1 MLPIDGHAQT
11 LKSGA
16 LSPPRRVRS
25 ELVILN
31 TAGTSWS
38 SSTPGA
44 EVRRDESTLTDALVV
59 IAHTCPP
66 TAPRTLSQVHTR
78 DYLAGSKRPWMLVT
92 PTVQAAHAGV
102 RRMLRRRLY
111 ARFDGQ
117 LSVCSRG
124 CCRKCG

>member
-1 MLPIDGHAQT
+1 MRLVLPIDGHAQT

-66 TAPRTLSQVHTR
+66 HAV
-78 DYLAGSKRPWMLVT
+78 AG
-92 PTVQAAHAGV
+92 AHA
-102 RRMLRRRLY
+102 RLSCRQQATLDAGDTY
-111 ARFDGQ
+111 CSSCARWHTAHAEKTP
-117 LSVCSRG
+117 LCEV
-124 CCRKCG
+124 